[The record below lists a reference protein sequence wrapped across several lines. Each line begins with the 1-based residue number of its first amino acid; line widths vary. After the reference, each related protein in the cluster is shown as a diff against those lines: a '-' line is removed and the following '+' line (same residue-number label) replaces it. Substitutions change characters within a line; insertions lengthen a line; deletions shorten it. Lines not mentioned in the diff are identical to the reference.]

1 MPQPQHPIHPSLD
14 AELIE
19 HLREL
24 VLAID
29 RRCWHFDRKGEDEIA
44 RDAAAL
50 KSKALARIAELERMH
65 H

>member
-1 MPQPQHPIHPSLD
+1 MPQPQRPINAIRD

-24 VLAID
+24 VMAID

-50 KSKALARIAELERMH
+50 KNKALARIAELERTH